1 MPKHHTPRILAAA
14 GAFLL
19 LAIVHTWPLA
29 ADPSHWSRI
38 DNGDGALNVWAV
50 NWVGYHLPRAPWRLA
65 EGNIFHPEHLTLAY
79 SEMMIVQGI
88 IAMPVVAVGGS
99 PVLAYNVALLAG
111 FALTGLAFCLLV
123 RRWTGSWTAGYVAG
137 SMAAFNAHT
146 LVRLAHLQA
155 MHTEF
160 VALMLFALDRLIVS
174 RRFRDALWL
183 GIGFALEGLTSL
195 YLLVFSAWLLIFAVA
210 GRAIEWLR
218 SGAAGMLVRFA
229 AAGATALLLLL
240 PYLGTYHRLRETTS
254 FSRAADEIAAG
265 DLTDYLATGA
275 RLHYEWWSKP
285 FGAGALSWAFP
296 GVLGIL
302 LVVVAWTQR
311 ENRAD
316 ARVRMVT
323 AAGLG
328 CFLVS
333 LAPKLPFYPAV
344 HEAIPLFQA
353 VRQLAHIAGTVLLM
367 MAVIAGFGVAGLER
381 RWRQRRGWPAVAIA
395 LVAIVN
401 VEALR
406 APVGFTRF
414 NGIPPAYDALAAER
428 TAVVIEM
435 PFPAPRQWHLNGP
448 YMVYST
454 RHWHPIRNGYSG
466 FRPKSY
472 YESYDAV
479 QDFPSDVS
487 LISLYRLGVTHIVV
501 HHHAFMVERGVERFH
516 AIAQQ
521 HSLQYVSS
529 DEDTTVYRLLTP

>member
-14 GAFLL
+14 GTFLL

-38 DNGDGALNVWAV
+38 DNGDAALNVWAV

-65 EGNIFHPEHLTLAY
+65 EGNILHPEHLTLAY

-88 IAMPVVAVGGS
+88 IAMPVVALGGS

-111 FALTGLAFCLLV
+111 FALTGVAFCLLLW
-123 RRWTGSWTAGYVAG
+123 RWTGSWTAGYVAG

-155 MHTEF
+155 QHVEF
-160 VALMLFALDRLIVS
+160 VALMLFALDRLLAM
-174 RRFRDALWL
+174 RRFRDAMWL
-183 GIGFALEGLTSL
+183 GLGFALQGLTSL
-195 YLLVFSAWLLIFAVA
+195 YLLVFSTWLLLFAA
-210 GRAIEWLR
+210 LARARDWLR
-218 SGAAGMLVRFA
+218 AAMPMVLRFA
-229 AAGATALLLLL
+229 AAAAVALLILA
-240 PYLGTYHRLRETTS
+240 PYLATYYRLHQVTG
-254 FSRAADEIAAG
+254 FSRAADEVASG
-265 DLTDYLATGA
+265 ELTHYLATGS
-275 RLHYEWWSKP
+275 RLHYERWSRP
-285 FGAGALSWAFP
+285 FGVGAISWAFP
-296 GVLGIL
+296 GFVGASLAIA
-302 LVVVAWTQR
+302 AWSQR

-316 ARVRMVT
+316 PRVRMVT

-367 MAVIAGFGVAGLER
+367 IAVIAGFGVAGLER

-435 PFPAPRQWHLNGP
+435 PFPAPQQWHLNGP

-454 RHWHPIRNGYSG
+454 RHWHSIRNGYSG

-472 YESYDAV
+472 YDSYDAA
-479 QDFPSDVS
+479 QDFPSDAS